1 MMNEE
6 EFISQLLNVIK
17 IISEHY
23 EEFQVLVKPMG
34 IDIRID
40 RDELDAEELQLLLNT
55 VNEINRLG
63 IEARLIVSAALEDGE
78 PIIRALISIIPKA

>member
-1 MMNEE
+1 MNEE

-40 RDELDAEELQLLLNT
+40 RDELDAEELQLLLST

>member
-40 RDELDAEELQLLLNT
+40 RDELDAEELQLLLST

>member
-1 MMNEE
+1 MNEE